1 MIGTRESLIGPAAY
15 RVMEGVGAS
24 PEDFLKMGLDATRM
38 LLMRAELAIRAGDKI
53 EKAKALG
60 SAGNVVEF
68 MLGLSGTAPGPL
80 GDCLASVYQ
89 YVLAAILKG
98 NIGDDIE
105 AIAAGRAAV
114 EELANTWRNIFPD
127 AFAWADPGDDA
138 ALSGR
143 GDHA

>member
-1 MIGTRESLIGPAAY
+1 MIGTRENLTGPAAY
-15 RVMEGVGAS
+15 RAMEGVGAV
-24 PEDFLKMGLDATRM
+24 PQDFMKMALDSARM
-38 LLMRAELAIRAGDKI
+38 LLMRAEMAIRAGDTVA
-53 EKAKALG
+53 KAKALG

-68 MLGLSGTAPGPL
+68 MLGLSGSAPGAL
-80 GDCLASVYQ
+80 SDCLASVYQ

-105 AIAAGRAAV
+105 AIAAGRTAI
-114 EELANTWRNIFPD
+114 EELANTWRKIFPD
-127 AFAWADPGDDA
+127 ALAWADPGDDA